1 MKNHLFSICC
11 VLLASFVFSCKKQ
24 TDVSKP
30 ETVTKRLKEVRNLL
44 GDKEITNY
52 QYDTKNRLVK
62 ITTSD
67 SLKKS
72 ILNTTDIE
80 YDTDSTRKYKTSSM
94 VDAYSYTY
102 FVKMNKD
109 GNITRSWAESNS
121 VMQSAISYQYDRLG
135 FTSNVG
141 IYRYPSSNYTFT
153 LKNDGKN
160 QISNIGYARNTRNG
174 MDDTTYY
181 EYYLDK
187 PNKLNVNDSQF
198 DKNTNLLKSAKSSG
212 IYVELGYRTY
222 SKAKVEYQYVLD
234 NDGYV
239 SEKKVYSDNETIFNG
254 EKRTSVGISEHKKY
268 FYEVIPSK
276 K

>member
-1 MKNHLFSICC
+1 M
-11 VLLASFVFSCKKQ
+11 
-24 TDVSKP
+24 DVSKP

-52 QYDTKNRLVK
+52 LYDTKNRLVK
-62 ITTSD
+62 TTTSD

-102 FVKMNKD
+102 FVKINKD
-109 GNITRSWAESNS
+109 GNITRSWSESNS

-135 FTSNVG
+135 FTSIVG

-160 QISNIGYARNTRNG
+160 QISNVGYARNTRNG

-187 PNKLNVNDSQF
+187 PNKLNVNDTQF